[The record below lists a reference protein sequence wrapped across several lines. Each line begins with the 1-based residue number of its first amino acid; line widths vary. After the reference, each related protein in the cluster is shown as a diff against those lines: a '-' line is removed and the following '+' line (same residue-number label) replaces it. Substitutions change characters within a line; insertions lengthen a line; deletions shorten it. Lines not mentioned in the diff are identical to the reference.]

1 MKYLKLIKDNKN
13 SMTSDY
19 IQKHILETENLLNKD
34 LKHPN
39 DEKFQNISLFFKKI
53 VEKV

>member
-1 MKYLKLIKDNKN
+1 MKSLLNIQDNKN

-19 IQKHILETENLLNKD
+19 IQKHIEDAEILLNKD

-39 DEKFQNISLFFKKI
+39 DEKF
-53 VEKV
+53 